1 MPKKISSRQER
12 ILEFIQKFLDEHG
25 LPPTIRDIQKACA
38 ISSTSVVDY
47 NLRILQR
54 EGYITRRPDIARGIE
69 LSNDKADT
77 TLISRIPL
85 TGYISAGAPLPAMT
99 SESWSNPSPLETFE
113 VPPNLIKRGRNLY
126 ALKVQGTSMIDAF
139 IDDGDIVIIEP
150 VNQAENGDM
159 VVASLKLEKEVTLKR
174 IYQNGSQVRLQPAN
188 HLMKPIFVNADNIE
202 VHGRVVSVLRVLT

>member
-113 VPPNLIKRGRNLY
+113 VPPNLIKRGHNLY

-188 HLMKPIFVNADNIE
+188 HLMKPIFVNADYIE
-202 VHGRVVSVLRVLT
+202 IHGRVVSVLRVLT